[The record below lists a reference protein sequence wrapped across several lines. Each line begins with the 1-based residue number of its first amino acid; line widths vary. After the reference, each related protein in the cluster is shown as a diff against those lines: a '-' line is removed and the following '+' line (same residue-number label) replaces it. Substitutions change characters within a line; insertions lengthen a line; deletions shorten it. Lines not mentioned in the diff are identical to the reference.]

1 MHREPAE
8 VDLLRAVRHELRTSI
23 NHVIGYSELLV
34 DQVSDPE
41 LTRDLWR
48 IESAGKQLLELVNTS
63 LDSSTFSTDFQQLQR
78 LGHAFRT
85 PLNAILGYAE
95 LLREAP
101 RELLPA
107 TFGDD
112 LHRIS
117 AAGEK
122 LLGLVSALLDVAGA
136 ERSAV
141 EARTRWAQSADAP
154 LQDESPVT
162 ATGGARPVTGGRLL
176 VVDDDDA
183 NRDLLS
189 RRLNL
194 LGYSVVQAENGVQ
207 ALELA
212 SSGGVDLVLLDLFMP
227 GLDGYEV
234 CTRLRNNPATSVLP
248 VVMLTASGEEEK
260 VKALEAGV
268 DDFIPKPYNQSELVA
283 RVRSLLRVK
292 AYHDVVQRQA
302 QELAEWNRTL
312 EAKVR
317 AQVDELE
324 RIGRLRRYLSPQ
336 VAEVIISSGDESLL
350 QSHRREIC
358 VVFCDL
364 RGFTAF
370 AEATEPDELMAV
382 LREYHTLLGDLID
395 RFEGTLERF
404 AGDGIM
410 VFFNDPIPIE
420 DPALRA
426 VSMAIDMR
434 DSMAS
439 MAANWRI
446 RGHDLGFG
454 LGIALGEATL
464 GRIGFDRRFDYAAI
478 GRVTNLAARLCAA
491 ASSGQILVSQAVHAA
506 TADRVLAEP
515 VADLNL
521 KGFAQPVAAFNV
533 QALSPAPVVT

>member
-1 MHREPAE
+1 MAQPAAD
-8 VDLLRAVRHELRTSI
+8 DLLRAVRHEMRTSI
-23 NHVIGYSELLV
+23 HHVIGYSELLA
-34 DQVSDPE
+34 DQVAETE
-41 LTRDLWR
+41 LADDLR
-48 IESAGKQLLELVNTS
+48 QIKRAGNELLELVNTA
-63 LDSSTFSTDFQQLQR
+63 LDSSSFSADYPRVQQ

-95 LLREAP
+95 LLQEAP
-101 RELLPA
+101 REALPT
-107 TFGDD
+107 TFAAD
-112 LHRIS
+112 LRRIT

-122 LLGLVSALLDVAGA
+122 LLGLVSALLDVTGVDRVLLETPAMRLDEA
-136 ERSAV
+136 QLIANWDTRSMPS
-141 EARTRWAQSADAP
+141 R
-154 LQDESPVT
+154 
-162 ATGGARPVTGGRLL
+162 RLL
-176 VVDDDDA
+176 VVDDNDV

-189 RRLNL
+189 RRLSRF
-194 LGYSVVQAENGVQ
+194 GYSVLQAENGMQ
-207 ALELA
+207 ALEMA
-212 SSGGVDLVLLDLFMP
+212 SAGDVDLVLLDLFMP

-234 CTRLRNNPATSVLP
+234 CRQIRKNPATLTLP

-268 DDFIPKPYNQSELVA
+268 DDFIPKPFNQSELLA

-292 AYHDVVQRQA
+292 AYHDLVQRQA
-302 QELAEWNRTL
+302 LELAEWNRTL

-317 AQVDELE
+317 VQVDELE

-350 QSHRREIC
+350 HSHRREIC

-382 LREYHTLLGDLID
+382 LREYHSVLGDLID

-410 VFFNDPIPIE
+410 VFFNDPIPIP

-426 VSMAIDMR
+426 VTMAIAMR
-434 DSMAS
+434 SR
-439 MAANWRI
+439 MAAMTASWRT

-454 LGIALGEATL
+454 VGIALGEATL

-478 GRVTNLAARLCAA
+478 GRVTNLAARLCAV
-491 ASSGQILVSQAVHAA
+491 ASAGQILVSQAVC
-506 TADRVLAEP
+506 TAITDRVLAEP
-515 VADLNL
+515 VAELNL

-533 QALSPAPVVT
+533 QDLSATRPG